1 MDDYGRTFKGDVK
14 GIPSSFGI
22 TMDGGGSAIT
32 TGAKGFVTIPFACQI
47 TGWYIV
53 ADVAG
58 SIVVDIW
65 KAAGAVPTVA
75 NSIAGSEKPTLSSG
89 TVANDVSLTT
99 WTTLDV
105 AAGDVIGFNVD
116 SVDTVTKCTLS
127 VKILKA

>member
-1 MDDYGRTFKGDVK
+1 MDDYGRTFKGVID

-32 TGAKGFVTIPFACQI
+32 TGVKGFVTIPFACRI

-53 ADVAG
+53 ADVSG
-58 SIVVDIW
+58 SIVIDVW

-116 SVDTVTKCTLS
+116 SASTVTKCTLS
-127 VKILKA
+127 IKILKA